1 MDSDPDELDRTEE
14 RLQLIYELKNK
25 YGGTIESILAYRDK
39 ANEKIEL
46 IENSEALAAE
56 YSARKKALEKDIRAV
71 CSRITD
77 IRKNTAVK
85 AEKDIISI
93 LKDLSMENAVFSI
106 NITPKEGFDEKGAD
120 KAEFLISAN
129 RGEALKPLSKIAS
142 GGEMSRV
149 MLALKNILA
158 DVDNIDTFI
167 FDEIDTGISG
177 RTAQKTAEN
186 MLAVSKKHQIIC
198 ITHLPQIAS
207 MADKSFLIEKITS
220 GERTSTNIIEL
231 YGEKVYN
238 ELARLIGG
246 AEITEATLEAAKEMK
261 LMADKLKE
269 N

>member
-1 MDSDPDELDRTEE
+1 
-14 RLQLIYELKNK
+14 
-25 YGGTIESILAYRDK
+25 
-39 ANEKIEL
+39 
-46 IENSEALAAE
+46 
-56 YSARKKALEKDIRAV
+56 
-71 CSRITD
+71 
-77 IRKNTAVK
+77 
-85 AEKDIISI
+85 
-93 LKDLSMENAVFSI
+93 MENAMFSI
-106 NITPKEGFDEKGAD
+106 SITPKEGFDEKGAD
-120 KAEFLISAN
+120 KVEFLISAN
-129 RGEALKPLSKIAS
+129 KGEALKPLSKIAS

-158 DVDNIDTFI
+158 EVDNIDTFI

-207 MADKSFLIEKITS
+207 MADKNFLIEKSTE

-246 AEITEATLEAAKEMK
+246 AEITKATLEAAKEMK
-261 LMADKLKE
+261 LMTDKLKE